1 MFIKE
6 LRFGIR
12 QYSYSHIFSEDDKNK
27 LIEYLNE
34 NFYDNFNNYRKDLPG
49 FQTTHKSNLLE
60 YPIFTKVKKTF
71 IESCFDYI
79 DEGKLIS
86 KLKTNQYGMYS
97 WCYMNWKISSRS
109 GNVFHIHNPTN
120 PYTLT
125 GIFYL
130 NLPNKKEKNRTET
143 TFFVGCNKV
152 VLPSLEYNWF
162 IFPSSF
168 GHYPGECVSEE
179 KRYVISSDI
188 WFECDDLPV

>member
-1 MFIKE
+1 MFVE
-6 LRFGIR
+6 EFRFGIK
-12 QYSYSHIFSEDDKNK
+12 QYSYSHIFSEDDKNQIIK
-27 LIEYLNE
+27 YLNE
-34 NFYDNFNNYRKDLPG
+34 NFYDNDNYEKHLPG
-49 FQTTHKSNLLE
+49 FQTRSKFNLLQC
-60 YPIFTKVKKTF
+60 PHLKKVEETF

-79 DEGKLIS
+79 DEDKLIN
-86 KLKTNQYGMYS
+86 KLKRNQYNIFCWS
-97 WCYMNWKISSRS
+97 YMNWKSSVRS
-109 GNVFHIHNPTN
+109 GRSFHVHNSKN
-120 PYTLT
+120 PYALT

-130 NLPNKKEKNRTET
+130 HLPNKKEKNRTET